1 MRWFFKEEWGL
12 SSSYLIYNI
21 FYKKVLEKTL
31 NTIFHGLIK
40 EKGPGEDPFLFEKSL
55 S

>member
-1 MRWFFKEEWGL
+1 MRWFFKEEWGF

-31 NTIFHGLIK
+31 DTVNYGLVK
-40 EKGPGEDPFLFEKSL
+40 EKGPVEDPFLFEKA
-55 S
+55 